1 MKIAVSGTS
10 CSGKSTLIRE
20 FINTFKMYKTPA
32 KTYRDR
38 LKAEKINHSSKT
50 CEETQK
56 FILDYMIDQL
66 TELKDEKYI
75 IYDRCPLDVLVYTVL
90 AAEAN
95 QVSEEFLVETIQRV
109 RDSLSLL
116 DVIFIC
122 PFDDKIKIIDNGTR
136 DTDINYIKKVDPVF
150 QNLMQQYY
158 TDFEADVFFPV
169 KDCPGIINLE
179 NLNNRLGDIKIIINP
194 NGDLYSAEDDK
205 NLQAYYL
212 GGNQVSKADKTRGMM
227 KSLIERQ
234 EFLLPRTEIE
244 GL

>member
-32 KTYRDR
+32 ETYRNK
-38 LKAEKINHSSKT
+38 LKAEKMNHSSKT

-122 PFDDKIKIIDNGTR
+122 PFDDKIKVIDNGTR
-136 DTDINYIKKVDPVF
+136 DTDINYIKKVDSVF

-169 KDCPGIINLE
+169 KDCPG
-179 NLNNRLGDIKIIINP
+179 IINP

-227 KSLIERQ
+227 ESLIERQ

>member
-1 MKIAVSGTS
+1 MRISISGPQN
-10 CSGKSTLIRE
+10 SGKTSLLRQ

-32 KTYRDR
+32 ETYRDK
-38 LKAEKINHSSKT
+38 LKAEGMNHSSKT
-50 CEETQK
+50 CEETQR
-56 FILDYMIDQL
+56 FILDYMINQL

-95 QVSEEFLVETIQRV
+95 QVSEEFLVETIQKV

-122 PFDDKIKIIDNGTR
+122 PFDDKIKVVDDGTR
-136 DTDINYIKKVDPVF
+136 DTDINYIKKVNDVF

-194 NGDLYSAEDDK
+194 DGDLYSAEDDK
-205 NLQAYYL
+205 NLQSYYL
-212 GGNQVSKADKTRGMM
+212 GGDQVSKADKTRGMM
-227 KSLIERQ
+227 ESLIERQ

>member
-1 MKIAVSGTS
+1 MKIAISGTS

-32 KTYRDR
+32 ETYRDK
-38 LKAEKINHSSKT
+38 LKAEKMNHSSKT

-122 PFDDKIKIIDNGTR
+122 PFDDKIKVIDNGTR
-136 DTDINYIKKVDPVF
+136 DTNINYIKKVDSVF

-158 TDFEADVFFPV
+158 TDFEADVFFPSKTV
-169 KDCPGIINLE
+169 PVLLIL
-179 NLNNRLGDIKIIINP
+179 KI
-194 NGDLYSAEDDK
+194 
-205 NLQAYYL
+205 
-212 GGNQVSKADKTRGMM
+212 
-227 KSLIERQ
+227 LI
-234 EFLLPRTEIE
+234 TV
-244 GL
+244 